1 MVAGEGITGPY
12 EGDSIPLRFTIAT
25 FLGVAMYNSIEL
37 AILVF
42 VTFTRYRGLYFWSL
56 FIAGVVGVL
65 PYSVGFL
72 LKYFNILES
81 LYPALVL
88 LSVGWWIMITGQS
101 FVLYSRLHLVVRNE
115 KVLRRV
121 LIMIIADVFL
131 LHLPTTILTFGSNSA
146 NEKPWLHPYGVY
158 EKIQMTG
165 FCIQEFILSTL
176 YIWETIKMLRESP
189 EPDSRRIMYQLITI
203 NILFIAMDLALLACT
218 CAELYMIETTA
229 KATFYSI
236 KLKLEFAVLGKLVQL
251 AGSRSQRWAP
261 DYRTGPNGYPDFVDI
276 SRLTMDVTHAPYCEN
291 SPPKPPWS
299 DPRDMHGMH
308 GMHDIEEEAEPR
320 QSLPSGAEFPK
331 LVIPAPEELHPG
343 VKKIS

>member
-1 MVAGEGITGPY
+1 MAVEFA
-12 EGDSIPLRFTIAT
+12 IAT
-25 FLGVAMYNSIEL
+25 FLGVAMYNAIEL
-37 AILVF
+37 GVLVF
-42 VTFTRYRGLYFWSL
+42 VTFTQYRGLYFWSL

-65 PYSVGFL
+65 PYSAGFL
-72 LKYFNILES
+72 IKYFEVVDSIYIPL
-81 LYPALVL
+81 AM

-101 FVLYSRLHLVVRNE
+101 FVLYSRLHLVLRDEV
-115 KVLRRV
+115 VLRRV

-131 LHLPTTILTFGSNSA
+131 LHLPTTILTFGSNSE
-146 NEKPWLHPYGVY
+146 NEKPWLKPYAVY

-176 YIWETIKMLRESP
+176 YIWETIKMLRQSP
-189 EPDSRRIMYQLITI
+189 ESDSKRTMYQLLSI
-203 NILFIAMDLALLACT
+203 NFLFIAMDIALLACT
-218 CAELYMIETTA
+218 YAELYIIETTA

-251 AGSRSQRWAP
+251 AGSRNHRWSP

-299 DPRDMHGMH
+299 DPQEMHE
-308 GMHDIEEEAEPR
+308 MHDIQEETEPR
-320 QSLPSGAEFPK
+320 HSLPSGADYPK
-331 LVIPAPEELHPG
+331 LVIPAPEDLHPG